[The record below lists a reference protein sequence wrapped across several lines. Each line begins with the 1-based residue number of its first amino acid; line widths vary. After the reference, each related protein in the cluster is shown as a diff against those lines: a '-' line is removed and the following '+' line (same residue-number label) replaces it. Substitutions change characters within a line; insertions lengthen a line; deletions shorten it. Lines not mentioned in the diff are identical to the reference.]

1 MEEGRGAKDLAHLAS
16 LLSYH
21 WRGAFTLEL
30 VQGVQGDQ
38 GDYGLDGYQSAE
50 ELSKVEQES
59 LKQAFHFIQ
68 LPRLLR
74 NVFHVSSLQKKN
86 WSCIQGYPLNFYK
99 CTFAITVERGQYTRW
114 VPLIS
119 ASSLPGPI

>member
-16 LLSYH
+16 LLSYP

-59 LKQAFHFIQ
+59 LK
-68 LPRLLR
+68 
-74 NVFHVSSLQKKN
+74 
-86 WSCIQGYPLNFYK
+86 
-99 CTFAITVERGQYTRW
+99 
-114 VPLIS
+114 
-119 ASSLPGPI
+119 

>member
-38 GDYGLDGYQSAE
+38 GDYGLDGYPSAE
-50 ELSKVEQES
+50 EL
-59 LKQAFHFIQ
+59 KQ
-68 LPRLLR
+68 
-74 NVFHVSSLQKKN
+74 S
-86 WSCIQGYPLNFYK
+86 
-99 CTFAITVERGQYTRW
+99 
-114 VPLIS
+114 
-119 ASSLPGPI
+119 